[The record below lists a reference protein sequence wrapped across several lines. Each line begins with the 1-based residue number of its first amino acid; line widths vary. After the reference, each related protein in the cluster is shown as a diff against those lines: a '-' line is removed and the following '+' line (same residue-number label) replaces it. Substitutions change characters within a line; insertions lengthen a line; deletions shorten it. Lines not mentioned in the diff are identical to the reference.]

1 MEVPSASDCLM
12 QDEVEHIL
20 LSGMGAKDLGRA
32 ACVSTLWR
40 DAFARI
46 KRIPQ
51 WVGALSQLDDVE
63 AAAAEGEPRP
73 TTAS

>member
-1 MEVPSASDCLM
+1 MDVSVEVSASDCLM

-40 DAFARI
+40 DALYDTSNLHH
-46 KRIPQ
+46 
-51 WVGALSQLDDVE
+51 WY
-63 AAAAEGEPRP
+63 P
-73 TTAS
+73 T